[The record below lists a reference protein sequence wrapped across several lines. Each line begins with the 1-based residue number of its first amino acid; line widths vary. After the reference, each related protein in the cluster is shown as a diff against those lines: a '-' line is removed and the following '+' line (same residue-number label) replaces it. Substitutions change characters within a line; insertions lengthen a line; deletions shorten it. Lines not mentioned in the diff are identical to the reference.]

1 MCPLSPYLVFYLQQ
15 IVMDVYNHRTPHHP
29 TALLGRPAEVTALDH
44 CIASRGGTTS
54 KIEKLPSQIQVTKYR
69 SPPNRDQRIEE
80 LTRENG
86 YLRQELALY
95 EETRDAMVSLHT
107 KTTKA
112 YKLLREGLQEL
123 SEKVALSEKSLLEY
137 WGIDLNDEGM
147 EVTVI

>member
-1 MCPLSPYLVFYLQQ
+1 
-15 IVMDVYNHRTPHHP
+15 MDVYNHRTPHHP

-95 EETRDAMVSLHT
+95 EETRDAMVSLHAKT
-107 KTTKA
+107 KKA

-123 SEKVALSEKSLLEY
+123 SEKVAVSEKSLLKY

>member
-1 MCPLSPYLVFYLQQ
+1 ME
-15 IVMDVYNHRTPHHP
+15 IYNHRPSHHP
-29 TALLGRPAEVTALDH
+29 SSLLGRPAEVSALDH
-44 CIASRGGTTS
+44 RIASAGGTTS
-54 KIEKLPSQIQVTKYR
+54 KIEKLPNQIQVTKYH
-69 SPPNRDQRIEE
+69 SPPNCDRRIEE

-86 YLRQELALY
+86 YLRQELAFY
-95 EETRDAMVSLHT
+95 QETRDAMVSLHA

-123 SEKVALSEKSLLEY
+123 SEKVALSERSLLEY

>member
-1 MCPLSPYLVFYLQQ
+1 
-15 IVMDVYNHRTPHHP
+15 MDVSKHHTPHHRSP
-29 TALLGRPAEVTALDH
+29 LPGRPAEVTALDH
-44 CIASRGGTTS
+44 HIASRGGTTS
-54 KIEKLPSQIQVTKYR
+54 KIEKLPSQIQLSKCR
-69 SPPNRDQRIEE
+69 SPLNRGERIEE

-95 EETRDAMVSLHT
+95 EDTRDAMVCLHV

-112 YKLLREGLQEL
+112 YKLLQEGLQEL
-123 SEKVALSEKSLLEY
+123 SQKIVLSERSLLDY